1 MSNVSFQNLPRYSLC
16 SANANKIVQFMP
28 INPRPMLQN
37 LVNEEVII
45 RLKWGQTE
53 YKGRLVSIDSY
64 MNIQLSGAEEW
75 IDQQMTSVL
84 GQVLIRCNNVLWIQG
99 ANQNNGADTK
109 MDG

>member
-1 MSNVSFQNLPRYSLC
+1 M
-16 SANANKIVQFMP
+16 
-28 INPRPMLQN
+28 
-37 LVNEEVII
+37 NEDVVI

-84 GQVLIRCNNVLWIQG
+84 GQVLIRYVLHLFSGSRCPQSRLGRLANVCYRCNNVLWIQA

>member
-1 MSNVSFQNLPRYSLC
+1 MRFTICSSFKKTLHELVLILGNYR
-16 SANANKIVQFMP
+16 
-28 INPRPMLQN
+28 
-37 LVNEEVII
+37 VNEEVVI

-84 GQVLIRCNNVLWIQG
+84 GQVLIRYVDRLENNRGWVE
-99 ANQNNGADTK
+99 
-109 MDG
+109 